1 MQTFGGMGQMPATGS
16 QMTNPMIFNP
26 LLMNPVMNPL
36 MNPMMNP
43 NQQQNFQRMQQAMN
57 PQVGSPGQQNMR
69 MARIQ
74 KEFSLC
80 NSDNDLIQIGCSFG
94 LPDNNYN
101 VWTL

>member
-43 NQQQNFQRMQQAMN
+43 IQQQNFQRM
-57 PQVGSPGQQNMR
+57 
-69 MARIQ
+69 
-74 KEFSLC
+74 
-80 NSDNDLIQIGCSFG
+80 
-94 LPDNNYN
+94 
-101 VWTL
+101 